1 MKEDEDCRNV
11 SNKFNWV
18 ALAQQSHLATD
29 WSRIARSGTVVLK
42 EASAR
47 LTLGERVAIILYF
60 NINCDRWKIYKIF
73 SCKYLILQV
82 IN

>member
-11 SNKFNWV
+11 SNKSNWV
-18 ALAQQSHLATD
+18 ALAHQSHLATD

-47 LTLGERVAIILYF
+47 FLAYF
-60 NINCDRWKIYKIF
+60 RREGDHYA
-73 SCKYLILQV
+73 LL
-82 IN
+82 

>member
-47 LTLGERVAIILYF
+47 FQAYFRREGGHYTLL
-60 NINCDRWKIYKIF
+60 
-73 SCKYLILQV
+73 
-82 IN
+82 